1 MSSPYALA
9 AVTAVLRSRLTISLA
24 ASGVPS
30 SVGGVS
36 VTALTPDRILTGA
49 QEGNSINLFL
59 HHVSRNQGWANVG
72 PPPRSEG
79 GDLVANPP
87 LGVDLHYVVSAYGQD
102 PLTAEILLGHVVT
115 AFHDEPV
122 LTRGAIQ
129 RALTPNPPDPSVPA
143 ALGSSRLADQV
154 ESLRVTATTPG
165 TEEVARVWAAF
176 QAPYRPSV
184 FYDVSVVLLDGM
196 ARATSAFP
204 VRMVGVGTTDVVTPE
219 IDDVVAQGAP
229 GAPIDVDATLVV
241 TGSALA
247 GPGVRVRLGG
257 SSAEPDVDGSRTLAR
272 RGRRPAPARP
282 RRAPRPGRDPQR
294 RPRRPTG
301 PAPGA
306 SSSAFPVALRPVV
319 TFGGGAVQVAVDG
332 HRRRRRGV
340 VGHDHRRDPSRS
352 RSRPTGGAAPH
363 RGRAARRPVPPGR
376 DAARFRGE
384 RCARRR
390 RLGRRDR
397 VSVRLGPARRLR
409 RAPAR
414 RRGREHGHRRQRRP
428 HQRAH
433 GHVVRSP

>member
-1 MSSPYALA
+1 M
-9 AVTAVLRSRLTISLA
+9 
-24 ASGVPS
+24 
-30 SVGGVS
+30 S
-36 VTALTPDRILTGA
+36 VTALTPDRIATGA

-59 HHVSRNQGWANVG
+59 HHVSRNQGWANLG

-79 GDLVANPP
+79 GDLVANVP

-165 TEEVARVWAAF
+165 TEEVARVWATF

-204 VRMVGVGTTDVVTPE
+204 VRMVGVGTTDVATPE
-219 IDDVVAQGAP
+219 IDDVVAQGPP
-229 GAPIDVDATLVV
+229 GAPIDVDTTVVV

-247 GPGVRVRLGG
+247 GPGVRVWLGG
-257 SSAEPDVDGSRTLAR
+257 SSAEPDVDGTRTLVVAVADLLPPVHA
-272 RGRRPAPARP
+272 GLH
-282 RRAPRPGRDPQR
+282 GLVVTHSVDLGDP
-294 RPRRPTG
+294 PVPH
-301 PAPGA
+301 PSA
-306 SSSAFPVALRPVV
+306 SSSAFPVALRPLV
-319 TFGGGAVQVAVDG
+319 TFGGGAVQVASTGTVDG
-332 HRRRRRGV
+332 VAVSSGTITVGTRPDLGRDQQAVLLLAEVAPPADRPRRRRDTPHARGQ
-340 VGHDHRRDPSRS
+340 RR
-352 RSRPTGGAAPH
+352 
-363 RGRAARRPVPPGR
+363 
-376 DAARFRGE
+376 
-384 RCARRR
+384 ARRR
-390 RLGRRDR
+390 RLGRLSRL
-397 VSVRLGPARRLR
+397 SVRLGPTRRLR
-409 RAPAR
+409 RAPACE
-414 RRGREHGHRRQRRP
+414 RGREHGHRRQRRS

-433 GHVVRSP
+433 GHVVRWT